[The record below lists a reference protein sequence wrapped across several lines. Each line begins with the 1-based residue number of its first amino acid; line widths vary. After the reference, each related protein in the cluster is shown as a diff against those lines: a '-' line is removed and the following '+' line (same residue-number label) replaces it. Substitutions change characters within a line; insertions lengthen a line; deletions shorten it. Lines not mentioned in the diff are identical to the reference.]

1 MRRGLHRVHDIMERR
16 RPVVA
21 SPEETVQA
29 AAARMTEEACGSVLV
44 CDGDRLRGIFTERD
58 LMTRVV
64 GRGLDPRTTRLEQVM
79 TRDPDRIEGTATAQE
94 ALRRMDELGCRHL
107 PVVEGGHVLGVI
119 SMRDL
124 SVETVAGLL
133 PELEQRRVLAERM
146 W

>member
-1 MRRGLHRVHDIMERR
+1 MWRCKRLVHDIMKGR

-21 SPEETVQA
+21 RPEETAQT

-79 TRDPDRIEGTATAQE
+79 THDPDRIASTATARE

-107 PVVEGGHVLGVI
+107 PVVEDGRVLGVL
-119 SMRDL
+119 SLRDL
-124 SVETVAGLL
+124 PIETVAEVL
-133 PELEQRRVLAERM
+133 PELERCRVLAERI

>member
-64 GRGLDPRTTRLEQVM
+64 GQGLDPRTTRLEQVM
-79 TRDPDRIEGTATAQE
+79 TCDPDRIESTATARE

-107 PVVEGGHVLGVI
+107 PVMEGGHVLGVV

-124 SVETVAGLL
+124 PIETVAEVL
-133 PELEQRRVLAERM
+133 PELERRRVLAERM

>member
-21 SPEETVQA
+21 GPEETAQA

-64 GRGLDPRTTRLEQVM
+64 GRGLDPRTTTLEQVM
-79 TRDPDRIEGTATAQE
+79 THDPGRIEGTATARE

-107 PVVEGGHVLGVI
+107 PVVEDGRVLGVV
-119 SMRDL
+119 SLRDL
-124 SVETVAGLL
+124 PIETVAEAL
-133 PELEQRRVLAERM
+133 PELERRRVLAERM

>member
-79 TRDPDRIEGTATAQE
+79 TRDPDRIESTATARE

-107 PVVEGGHVLGVI
+107 PVTEDGRVLGVV
-119 SMRDL
+119 SLRDL
-124 SVETVAGLL
+124 PIETVAEAL